1 MSLNLHGWLTFCF
14 LHSVEKYHDIELV
27 GDVNTK
33 FLAFVGDCKAK
44 RVLDIILLE
53 FNSFPL
59 CAAFVRP
66 VQYYFHNSAYINI
79 NPIFISPSVQ
89 YVSDAL

>member
-1 MSLNLHGWLTFCF
+1 
-14 LHSVEKYHDIELV
+14 LV
-27 GDVNTK
+27 GDMNTK

-66 VQYYFHNSAYINI
+66 VQYVYYFHNSAYINI
-79 NPIFISPSVQ
+79 SPIFIIPSVQ